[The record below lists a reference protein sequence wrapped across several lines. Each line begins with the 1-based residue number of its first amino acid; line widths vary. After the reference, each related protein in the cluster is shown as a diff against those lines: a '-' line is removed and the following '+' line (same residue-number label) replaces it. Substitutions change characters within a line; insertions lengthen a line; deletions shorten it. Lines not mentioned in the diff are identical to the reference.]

1 MDLLNI
7 VKSPSQEATNPN
19 ILKVP
24 VQAATDA
31 VSTLF
36 SMTEQLPREMMAMA
50 AYRLGRSQG
59 LSHDEATKKA
69 LDLTH
74 DAMYD
79 YSMFDTPRYFRGPI
93 GRTIFQFKKFS
104 QNTAFYLT
112 TNFLQMF
119 KGADPTIRKQA
130 ATRFFG
136 TLGMTG
142 MFAGLTGMPLYTVMS
157 TVAEKVLS
165 AFDDDDDDEDSA
177 AFQIRKYGFDLWF
190 KKWLSENF
198 GANVATYVA
207 MGPVTGLTGADFNS
221 RVKLNDLFFQDWEFK
236 GLLGPSFGMFENAQ
250 RAYDRFKEGQTER
263 AIETMMPAFIRQP
276 LKAYRFSE
284 EGVKTPKGY
293 EVIAKEDLN
302 WMDIAMQSI
311 GYSPVKVSAKQTENF
326 KLKKLEQER
335 EEERTELLKRSVY
348 ARRGIS
354 DEEPEDVEE
363 DIEKFNK
370 KFPNRRITGATIMQ
384 SEQARRRQERTVDQG
399 LYIANPMNRR
409 ELLELRAKE

>member
-1 MDLLNI
+1 M
-7 VKSPSQEATNPN
+7 
-19 ILKVP
+19 
-24 VQAATDA
+24 
-31 VSTLF
+31 
-36 SMTEQLPREMMAMA
+36 
-50 AYRLGRSQG
+50 
-59 LSHDEATKKA
+59 
-69 LDLTH
+69 
-74 DAMYD
+74 
-79 YSMFDTPRYFRGPI
+79 
-93 GRTIFQFKKFS
+93 
-104 QNTAFYLT
+104 
-112 TNFLQMF
+112 
-119 KGADPTIRKQA
+119 
-130 ATRFFG
+130 
-136 TLGMTG
+136 
-142 MFAGLTGMPLYTVMS
+142 
-157 TVAEKVLS
+157 
-165 AFDDDDDDEDSA
+165 
-177 AFQIRKYGFDLWF
+177 WF

-293 EVIAKEDLN
+293 EVVAQEDLN

-311 GYSPVKVSAKQTENF
+311 GYAPIKVSAKQTENF

-354 DEEPEDVEE
+354 DEDPDDIQE
-363 DIEKFNK
+363 DIDKFNS
-370 KFPNRRITGATIMQ
+370 KFPNRRILPVTIMQ
-384 SEQARRRQERTVDQG
+384 SDQARRRQERAVDQG